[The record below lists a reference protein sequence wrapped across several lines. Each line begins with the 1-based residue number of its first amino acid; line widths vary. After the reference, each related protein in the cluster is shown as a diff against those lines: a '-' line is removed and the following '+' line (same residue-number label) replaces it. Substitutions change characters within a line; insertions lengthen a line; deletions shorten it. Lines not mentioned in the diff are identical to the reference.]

1 VSAADAC
8 SQLTDSLFAAKL
20 AEKRAG
26 GMWFPAEKTG
36 YGNQIFEI
44 RNNEKRCPGKAD
56 TL

>member
-1 VSAADAC
+1 MRART
-8 SQLTDSLFAAKL
+8 LHDSLFAAKL